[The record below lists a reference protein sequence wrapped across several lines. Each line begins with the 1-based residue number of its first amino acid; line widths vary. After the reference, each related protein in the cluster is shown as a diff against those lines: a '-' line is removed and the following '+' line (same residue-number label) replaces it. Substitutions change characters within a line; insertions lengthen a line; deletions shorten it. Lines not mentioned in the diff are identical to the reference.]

1 MYLALSDYVLLDP
14 PNDFGVCFG
23 ELAIELPA
31 PRAALIAVIFFAPK
45 SAWAFPG
52 TTHRFQLVAATT

>member
-23 ELAIELPA
+23 ELAIELRV

-45 SAWAFPG
+45 SA
-52 TTHRFQLVAATT
+52 